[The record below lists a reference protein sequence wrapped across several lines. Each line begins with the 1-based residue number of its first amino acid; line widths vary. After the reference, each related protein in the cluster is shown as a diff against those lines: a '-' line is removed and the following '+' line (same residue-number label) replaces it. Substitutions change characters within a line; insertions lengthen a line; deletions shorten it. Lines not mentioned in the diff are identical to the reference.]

1 MKIDR
6 NQLLSVGILW
16 RTGIDG
22 ATRCVDEVGRGLSQ
36 PGARRRLTPP
46 ACEGTASDVAPGHGA
61 ARRRSG
67 GVTSA
72 GERSVGDEH
81 QG

>member
-16 RTGIDG
+16 RTGI
-22 ATRCVDEVGRGLSQ
+22 GRGDSMRRRGRTWSVTARRSAALDAA
-36 PGARRRLTPP
+36 GAR
-46 ACEGTASDVAPGHGA
+46 GTASDVAPGHGA

-67 GVTSA
+67 GVASA
-72 GERSVGDEH
+72 GEERG
-81 QG
+81 